1 MGIKSSRY
9 FSGILRCRKDSR
21 DQAFVNGGGSLG
33 KDILIIGNENR
44 NRAGKRKIPA
54 KEKKQINN
62 MQKKKAAK
70 IFTVTKK
77 TMLLLVHGDVV
88 VVDLLSENNWTTPSN
103 EIAFNSSNAE
113 DGKKEELW
121 YLCLYH
127 NAYITNFFTT

>member
-21 DQAFVNGGGSLG
+21 DQAYVNGGGSLG

-44 NRAGKRKIPA
+44 NRAGKRKTPA

-77 TMLLLVHGDVV
+77 QC
-88 VVDLLSENNWTTPSN
+88 
-103 EIAFNSSNAE
+103 F
-113 DGKKEELW
+113 
-121 YLCLYH
+121 Y
-127 NAYITNFFTT
+127 